1 MRINTNMA
9 ALNSHR
15 MLQNSSI
22 SSAKNLEK
30 LSSGKRINR
39 ASDDAAGLAI
49 SEKMNAQ
56 IRGLKM
62 ASRNALDGVSLVQ
75 TAEGAMGEI
84 HAMLQRMR
92 ELSVQAANGTM
103 STEDRKAIQ
112 DEINQLTSE
121 VNRIGNGTEFNKLN
135 ILQGNQGPNS
145 NTIINKM
152 STGEPAQVVIG
163 AIAKTPFDSADAFQL
178 LTETDTLSVVVNGK
192 ETIVN
197 LQGFSTTTN
206 LSYGDFLERVN
217 DALGDDA
224 VAYFNDNGSI
234 LVKTNQAGGGQAIE
248 FKGSQVTLDKLF
260 PVPAGAV
267 STSMSNIII
276 DSSTKT
282 ISIGLGTPLPG
293 ESIKIDGETYVFGN
307 GLIGSIEIGTPT
319 ETATRFAAAINSRLG
334 IGTVSSVGGVIT
346 WNQDFPKE
354 IELGPGSFTLDTNF
368 SPGESIKIGSEIFT
382 FGDGTG
388 GTVLLGG
395 DEISTTANLEIA
407 LNANPNIGAF
417 TRTGSTI
424 SWTNYPYPTISDIK
438 YTGPKAFGTA
448 ENPANNSE
456 GTIFFSEMPEKG
468 SFITIGD
475 TRIDFYDSSE
485 EPYTG
490 TNVPIDLNASATVE
504 ALVSNLISNLN
515 IDGVTLSAV
524 PGNSRTINIKADAV
538 GFAGNVITLEGTLKD
553 FNVNLQ
559 VGANAGQ
566 GFRLEVGDTRALAL
580 KISADKPTGNP
591 GVAGAAYA
599 EIPNV
604 TNGIKPAFVEYS
616 LDVMDED
623 KATAAIEVFNNA
635 IITVASERS
644 RLGAIQ
650 NRLEKTI
657 ANLDN
662 TAENLTAAKSR
673 IEDTDMA
680 LEMSEFTKFNIL
692 QQAGTAMLAQ
702 ANQQPQM
709 MLQLL
714 S

>member
-1 MRINTNMA
+1 MRINTNIA

-15 MLQNSSI
+15 MLEKNTSI
-22 SSAKNLEK
+22 SGRNLEK

-84 HAMLQRMR
+84 HSMLQRMR

-103 STEDRKAIQ
+103 SPDDRRAIQ

-135 ILQGNQGPNS
+135 ILQGNQGPES
-145 NTIINKM
+145 NTIISKM
-152 STGEPAQVVIG
+152 STGAPAEVSLDKIAVVAPPI
-163 AIAKTPFDSADAFQL
+163 FDKDLEFRHL
-178 LTETDTLSVVVNGK
+178 DPTDTFSVVVNGK

-197 LQGFSTTTN
+197 IQGFSTSTN
-206 LSYGDFLERVN
+206 LSYGDFLERIN

-234 LVKTNQAGGGQAIE
+234 LVKTNEAGGGQSVE
-248 FKGSQVTLDKLF
+248 FKGSTVTINKLF
-260 PVPAGAV
+260 AV
-267 STSMSNIII
+267 S
-276 DSSTKT
+276 
-282 ISIGLGTPLPG
+282 GT
-293 ESIKIDGETYVFGN
+293 E
-307 GLIGSIEIGTPT
+307 
-319 ETATRFAAAINSRLG
+319 
-334 IGTVSSVGGVIT
+334 
-346 WNQDFPKE
+346 
-354 IELGPGSFTLDTNF
+354 
-368 SPGESIKIGSEIFT
+368 
-382 FGDGTG
+382 
-388 GTVLLGG
+388 
-395 DEISTTANLEIA
+395 
-407 LNANPNIGAF
+407 
-417 TRTGSTI
+417 
-424 SWTNYPYPTISDIK
+424 
-438 YTGPKAFGTA
+438 KAFGTA
-448 ENPANNSE
+448 ENPANKSE
-456 GTIFFSEMPEKG
+456 GTIFFSELPEKG
-468 SFITIGD
+468 SFITIGN

-485 EPYTG
+485 EPYAG
-490 TNVPIDLNASATVE
+490 TNVPIDLNASADVE
-504 ALVSNLISNLN
+504 ALVTNLISNLN

-524 PGNSRTINIKADAV
+524 PGNAKTINIEADVV
-538 GFAGNVITLEGTLKD
+538 GFAGNVITLEGTLD
-553 FNVNLQ
+553 EFNVNLQ
-559 VGANAGQ
+559 VGSNAGQ
-566 GFRLEVGDTRALAL
+566 GFRLEVGDTRSIAL
-580 KISADKPTGNP
+580 KISANKPTGNP
-591 GVAGAAYA
+591 GVAGAAYV

-616 LDVMDED
+616 LDVMDES

-644 RLGAIQ
+644 KLGAIQ

-692 QQAGTAMLAQ
+692 QQAGTAMLSQ

-709 MLQLL
+709 MLKLL
-714 S
+714 NA

>member
-260 PVPAGAV
+260 
-267 STSMSNIII
+267 T
-276 DSSTKT
+276 
-282 ISIGLGTPLPG
+282 
-293 ESIKIDGETYVFGN
+293 
-307 GLIGSIEIGTPT
+307 IGSITAFSNTVPYAPEVPEDPGPPVVPAVPAVPAEYIFTIDNNFVAGEKIQIGDEIFTFVDVLSTPPVPSEVLVGDIEADTATALSTAITAGTTYNATPT
-319 ETATRFAAAINSRLG
+319 
-334 IGTVSSVGGVIT
+334 GGVIT
-346 WNQDFPKE
+346 LTQKTASPN
-354 IELGPGSFTLDTNF
+354 TLSTPTV
-368 SPGESIKIGSEIFT
+368 SPQ
-382 FGDGTG
+382 
-388 GTVLLGG
+388 
-395 DEISTTANLEIA
+395 TT
-407 LNANPNIGAF
+407 
-417 TRTGSTI
+417 
-424 SWTNYPYPTISDIK
+424 
-438 YTGPKAFGTA
+438 KAFGVA
-448 ENPANNSE
+448 ENPANNSQ

-468 SFITIGD
+468 SFITIGN
-475 TRIDFYDSSE
+475 TRIDFYDSSQ

-490 TNVPIDLNASATVE
+490 TNVPIDLNASADVE

-515 IDGVTLSAV
+515 IDGVTLSAL
-524 PGNSRTINIKADAV
+524 PGNSRTINITADAV

-591 GVAGAAYA
+591 GVAGAAYV

-644 RLGAIQ
+644 KLGAIQ

-662 TAENLTAAKSR
+662 TAENLTAARSR

-692 QQAGTAMLAQ
+692 QQAGTSMLAQ

-714 S
+714 NS

>member
-1 MRINTNMA
+1 MRINTNIA

-15 MLQNSSI
+15 MLERNTSI
-22 SSAKNLEK
+22 SARNLER

-84 HAMLQRMR
+84 HSMLQRMR

-103 STEDRKAIQ
+103 SPDDRRAIQ

-135 ILQGNQGPNS
+135 ILQGNQGPES

-163 AIAKTPFDSADAFQL
+163 AITTATPFNPKTTPFQK
-178 LTETDTLSVVVNGK
+178 LTETDTLSVIVNDK

-197 LQGFSTTTN
+197 LQGFSTSTN
-206 LSYGDFLERVN
+206 LSYGDFLERIN

-234 LVKTNQAGGGQAIE
+234 LVKTNQAGGGQSIE

-260 PVPAGAV
+260 
-267 STSMSNIII
+267 T
-276 DSSTKT
+276 
-282 ISIGLGTPLPG
+282 
-293 ESIKIDGETYVFGN
+293 
-307 GLIGSIEIGTPT
+307 IGSISSFSNTVPYNPTGPVAAQYEFTIDDNFISGEKIQIGDEEFSFVDTLSSPAIPNEVLIGAT
-319 ETATRFAAAINSRLG
+319 ADDTATALATAITA
-334 IGTVSSVGGVIT
+334 GTTYNAVASGATLTLTQKTASASTLSSPSI
-346 WNQDFPKE
+346 
-354 IELGPGSFTLDTNF
+354 
-368 SPGESIKIGSEIFT
+368 SPMI
-382 FGDGTG
+382 
-388 GTVLLGG
+388 
-395 DEISTTANLEIA
+395 
-407 LNANPNIGAF
+407 
-417 TRTGSTI
+417 
-424 SWTNYPYPTISDIK
+424 
-438 YTGPKAFGTA
+438 KAFGTA
-448 ENPANNSE
+448 ENPANKSE

-468 SFITIGD
+468 SFITIGN

-485 EPYTG
+485 EPYAG
-490 TNVPIDLNASATVE
+490 TNVPIDLNASANVE
-504 ALVSNLISNLN
+504 ALVTNLISNLN

-524 PGNSRTINIKADAV
+524 PGNAKTINIEADVV
-538 GFAGNVITLEGTLKD
+538 GFAGNVITLEGTLD
-553 FNVNLQ
+553 EFNVNLQ
-559 VGANAGQ
+559 VGSNAGQ
-566 GFRLEVGDTRALAL
+566 GFRLEVGDTRSIAL
-580 KISADKPTGNP
+580 KISANKPTGNP
-591 GVAGAAYA
+591 GVAGAAYV

-644 RLGAIQ
+644 KLGAIQ

-709 MLQLL
+709 MLKLL
-714 S
+714 NA

>member
-15 MLQNSSI
+15 MLQNSSMT
-22 SSAKNLEK
+22 SAKNLEK

-75 TAEGAMGEI
+75 TAEGAMGEV

-103 STEDRKAIQ
+103 STEDRRAIQ

-145 NTIINKM
+145 NTIISKM
-152 STGEPAQVVIG
+152 STGAPAELVIG
-163 AIAKTPFDSADAFQL
+163 GIVTSPFNENIPFQA

-192 ETIVN
+192 ENIVN
-197 LQGFSTTTN
+197 LQGFSNTTN
-206 LSYGDFLERVN
+206 LSYADFLERVN

-234 LVKTNQAGGGQAIE
+234 LVKTNQAGGGQTIE
-248 FKGSQVTLDKLF
+248 FKGSSTTLDKLF
-260 PVPAGAV
+260 ITSYVDNFSLTQSYIPAQVGPPVVAAVPARYAFDINN
-267 STSMSNIII
+267 NIVNG
-276 DSSTKT
+276 D
-282 ISIGLGTPLPG
+282 
-293 ESIKIDGETYVFGN
+293 KIQVQNET
-307 GLIGSIEIGTPT
+307 
-319 ETATRFAAAINSRLG
+319 
-334 IGTVSSVGGVIT
+334 
-346 WNQDFPKE
+346 
-354 IELGPGSFTLDTNF
+354 
-368 SPGESIKIGSEIFT
+368 FT
-382 FGDGTG
+382 FVRNLSNPPASNE
-388 GTVLLGG
+388 VLLGN
-395 DEISTTANLEIA
+395 DLSSTFINLELA
-407 LNANPNIGAF
+407 
-417 TRTGSTI
+417 I
-424 SWTNYPYPTISDIK
+424 SASTNYNAQWMGGNTFSLTQHIPNPAPLEQPVIFHST
-438 YTGPKAFGTA
+438 KAFGVA
-448 ENPANNSE
+448 ENPANNSQ
-456 GTIFFSEMPEKG
+456 GIIFFSEMPEKG
-468 SFITIGD
+468 SFITIGN

-485 EPYTG
+485 EPYAG
-490 TNVPIDLNASATVE
+490 TNVPIDLKSAGGDVNKLVE
-504 ALVSNLISNLN
+504 DLINNLN
-515 IDGVTLSAV
+515 IDGVKLTEV

-662 TAENLTAAKSR
+662 TAENLTAARSR

-692 QQAGTAMLAQ
+692 QQAGTSMLAQ

-714 S
+714 NS

>member
-1 MRINTNMA
+1 MRINTNIA

-15 MLQNSSI
+15 MLEKNTSI
-22 SSAKNLEK
+22 SGRNLEK

-84 HAMLQRMR
+84 HSMLQRMR

-103 STEDRKAIQ
+103 SPDDRRAIQ

-135 ILQGNQGPNS
+135 ILQGNQGPDS
-145 NTIINKM
+145 NTIISKM
-152 STGEPAQVVIG
+152 STGAPAEVLLNQ
-163 AIAKTPFDSADAFQL
+163 IALPVTTPPTNFDETLPFRHLDP
-178 LTETDTLSVVVNGK
+178 TDTFSVVVNGK

-197 LQGFSTTTN
+197 IQGFDSSTN
-206 LSYGDFLERVN
+206 LSYGDFLERIN

-224 VAYFNDNGSI
+224 VAYFNHDGSI
-234 LVKTNQAGGGQAIE
+234 LVKTNQAGGGQSIE
-248 FKGSQVTLDKLF
+248 FKGSSVTLDKLF
-260 PVPAGAV
+260 ATPGGD
-267 STSMSNIII
+267 I
-276 DSSTKT
+276 DKAN
-282 ISIGLGTPLPG
+282 ISINQIAKTLKIDTNFTAGDAIQIGNEIFIFGSGLG
-293 ESIKIDGETYVFGN
+293 EVF
-307 GLIGSIEIGTPT
+307 IGTTPSD
-319 ETATRFAAAINSRLG
+319 TAGQLAAAINSRFG
-334 IGTVSSVGGVIT
+334 PGTVSNSLDTLT
-346 WNQDFPKE
+346 WNSSFPQ
-354 IELGPGSFTLDTNF
+354 IDTNKF
-368 SPGESIKIGSEIFT
+368 IISNNFKQGESIKIGNETFV
-382 FGDGTG
+382 FGDGKA
-388 GTVLLGG
+388 GTVAIGTTIN
-395 DEISTTANLEIA
+395 DTTANLATAINNR
-407 LNANPNIGAF
+407 LGLGTVSNSTNII
-417 TRTGSTI
+417 T
-424 SWTNYPYPTISDIK
+424 WTNSPFNTPEVKYPT
-438 YTGPKAFGTA
+438 PKTFGTA
-448 ENPANNSE
+448 ENPANKSQ
-456 GTIFFSEMPEKG
+456 GTIFISELPEKG
-468 SFITIGD
+468 SFITIGN

-485 EPYTG
+485 EPYAG
-490 TNVPIDLNASATVE
+490 TNVPIDLNASANVE
-504 ALVSNLISNLN
+504 ALVTNLISNLN

-524 PGNSRTINIKADAV
+524 PGNARTINIEADVV
-538 GFAGNVITLEGTLKD
+538 GFAGNVITLEGTLD
-553 FNVNLQ
+553 EFNVNLQ
-559 VGANAGQ
+559 VGSNAGQ
-566 GFRLEVGDTRALAL
+566 GFRLEVGDTRSIAL
-580 KISADKPTGNP
+580 KISANKPTGNP
-591 GVAGAAYA
+591 GVAGAAYV

-644 RLGAIQ
+644 KLGAIQ

-692 QQAGTAMLAQ
+692 
-702 ANQQPQM
+702 
-709 MLQLL
+709 
-714 S
+714 

>member
-1 MRINTNMA
+1 MRINTNIA

-15 MLQNSSI
+15 MLEKNTSI
-22 SSAKNLEK
+22 SGRNLEK

-75 TAEGAMGEI
+75 TAEGAMGEV
-84 HAMLQRMR
+84 HSMLQRMR

-103 STEDRKAIQ
+103 SPDDRRAIQ

-135 ILQGNQGPNS
+135 ILQGNQGPES
-145 NTIINKM
+145 NTIISKM
-152 STGEPAQVVIG
+152 STGAPAEVLLNKIGVADSTTFKPENVFTLLEP
-163 AIAKTPFDSADAFQL
+163 
-178 LTETDTLSVVVNGK
+178 TDTFSVVVNGK

-197 LQGFSTTTN
+197 IQGFDSSTN
-206 LSYGDFLERVN
+206 LSYGDFLERIN

-224 VAYFNDNGSI
+224 VAYFNHDGSI
-234 LVKTNQAGGGQAIE
+234 LVKTNQAGGGQSIE
-248 FKGSQVTLDKLF
+248 FKGSSVTLDKLF
-260 PVPAGAV
+260 AAPGG
-267 STSMSNIII
+267 TITT
-276 DSSTKT
+276 DSVAKT
-282 ISIGLGTPLPG
+282 LAIGTNFKAG
-293 ESIKIDGETYVFGN
+293 ESITIGDEVFVFGDGEAGTV
-307 GLIGSIEIGTPT
+307 EIGTSLND
-319 ETATRFAAAINSRLG
+319 TAANLATKING
-334 IGTVSSVGGVIT
+334 KFGAGTVTNATNVIT
-346 WNQDFPKE
+346 W
-354 IELGPGSFTLDTNF
+354 
-368 SPGESIKIGSEIFT
+368 
-382 FGDGTG
+382 
-388 GTVLLGG
+388 
-395 DEISTTANLEIA
+395 TTATLPSITA
-407 LNANPNIGAF
+407 
-417 TRTGSTI
+417 S
-424 SWTNYPYPTISDIK
+424 YPSA
-438 YTGPKAFGTA
+438 KAFGTA
-448 ENPANNSE
+448 ENPANKSE
-456 GTIFFSEMPEKG
+456 GTIFISELPEKG
-468 SFITIGD
+468 SFITIGN

-485 EPYTG
+485 EPYAG
-490 TNVPIDLNASATVE
+490 TNVPIDLNASANVE
-504 ALVSNLISNLN
+504 ALVTNLISNLN

-524 PGNSRTINIKADAV
+524 PGNARTINIEADVV
-538 GFAGNVITLEGTLKD
+538 GFAGNVITLEGTLD
-553 FNVNLQ
+553 EFNVNLQ
-559 VGANAGQ
+559 VGSNAGQ
-566 GFRLEVGDTRALAL
+566 GFRLEVGDTRSIAL
-580 KISADKPTGNP
+580 KISANKPTGNP
-591 GVAGAAYA
+591 GVAGAAYV

-616 LDVMDED
+616 LDVMDEG

-644 RLGAIQ
+644 KLGAIQ

-709 MLQLL
+709 MLKLL
-714 S
+714 NA

>member
-1 MRINTNMA
+1 MRINTNIA

-15 MLQNSSI
+15 MLERNTSI
-22 SSAKNLEK
+22 SARNLER

-75 TAEGAMGEI
+75 TAEGAMGEV
-84 HAMLQRMR
+84 HSMLQRMR

-103 STEDRKAIQ
+103 STEDRRAIQ

-135 ILQGNQGPNS
+135 ILQGNQGPES
-145 NTIINKM
+145 NTIISKM
-152 STGEPAQVVIG
+152 STGAPAEVLLNQ
-163 AIAKTPFDSADAFQL
+163 IALPVTTPPTNFDETLPFRHLDP
-178 LTETDTLSVVVNGK
+178 TDTFSVVVNGK

-197 LQGFSTTTN
+197 IQGFDSSTN
-206 LSYGDFLERVN
+206 LSYGDFLERIN

-224 VAYFNDNGSI
+224 VAYFNHDGSI
-234 LVKTNQAGGGQAIE
+234 LVKTNQAGGGQSIE
-248 FKGSQVTLDKLF
+248 FKGSSVTLDKLF
-260 PVPAGAV
+260 AAPGGAV
-267 STSMSNIII
+267 SIPGVNN
-276 DSSTKT
+276 
-282 ISIGLGTPLPG
+282 GT
-293 ESIKIDGETYVFGN
+293 
-307 GLIGSIEIGTPT
+307 
-319 ETATRFAAAINSRLG
+319 
-334 IGTVSSVGGVIT
+334 
-346 WNQDFPKE
+346 
-354 IELGPGSFTLDTNF
+354 FTLTSNF
-368 SPGESIKIGSEIFT
+368 KSGESIKIGDETFV
-382 FGDGTG
+382 FGDGEA
-388 GTVLLGG
+388 GTVKIGIDVSETATNLATKINSILGYTTTPNTNPGEILLQY
-395 DEISTTANLEIA
+395 
-407 LNANPNIGAF
+407 GAPLAIVDPLP
-417 TRTGSTI
+417 SI
-424 SWTNYPYPTISDIK
+424 EVAHSSA
-438 YTGPKAFGTA
+438 KAFGTA
-448 ENPANNSE
+448 ENPANKSE

-468 SFITIGD
+468 SFITIGN

-485 EPYTG
+485 EPYAG
-490 TNVPIDLNASATVE
+490 TNVPIDLNASADVE
-504 ALVSNLISNLN
+504 SLVTNLISNLN

-524 PGNSRTINIKADAV
+524 PGNAKTINIEADVV
-538 GFAGNVITLEGTLKD
+538 GFAGNVITLEGTLD
-553 FNVNLQ
+553 EFNVNLQ
-559 VGANAGQ
+559 VGSNAGQ
-566 GFRLEVGDTRALAL
+566 GFRLEVGDTRSIAL
-580 KISADKPTGNP
+580 KISANKPTGNP
-591 GVAGAAYA
+591 GVAGAAYV

-644 RLGAIQ
+644 KLGAIQ

-709 MLQLL
+709 MLKLL
-714 S
+714 NA